1 MKMGLRQKF
10 IVLAALSGLLMAIVS
25 VVGYYSAF
33 NTLEQSVEREL
44 AARVDTQGS
53 QLDGWL
59 SANAAVTTAAANLMT
74 SLNGNDSVANMT
86 EMLSLADNNGDI
98 LELGFGNEKAFF
110 QGRHAGNKTG
120 EIDPRER
127 GWYKEARSAGKTVYT
142 EAYVDKF
149 TGELVTSAVS
159 PYTNGGKFAGA
170 IFVDIAL
177 KTLDDEVSKLKY
189 DGQGNGIIME
199 KNGNILATSGQAEK
213 MTDFRKVE
221 GLGSHFDEMV
231 KNGKGYF
238 LVDATGSRE
247 ESVFAY
253 TTVPSTGWLVGIAV
267 PYDFVFAPVKGLR
280 LTFGILTLAGLIFM
294 VLMCMKFASSITGPI
309 AEVEAH
315 AVQLAQGNLRMEDI
329 AVVSQDEI
337 GSLSKSFNDMSASL
351 RKLISKM
358 ASTSEQVAAASE
370 ELTANAQQSAD
381 ASVHVAETVGEV
393 SSSVD
398 QQLRDI
404 NVARENVETV
414 FNDIE
419 QMAIKAVNVG
429 DTSNQTAEAAKRG
442 AQLMEEAV
450 TKMGNIEASVMA
462 SAEVVKKLG
471 ENSQQI
477 GQIVEAISAIAEQTN
492 LLSLNA
498 AIEAA
503 RAGDQG
509 RGFAVVA
516 EEVRK
521 LAAES
526 QTSAEQIRDRIASI
540 QNDTAQAVTSM
551 ESGTKDVQEG
561 TSAIREVGEQFKGI
575 MEMVDGIKSQM
586 EGINTSVQTVSDGAV
601 HIVEAV
607 ESIDAMSNKTADNTQ
622 TISSATEEQ
631 SASNEE
637 IAAASHALA
646 KLAEDMQVAVSQF
659 KF

>member
-1 MKMGLRQKF
+1 M
-10 IVLAALSGLLMAIVS
+10 
-25 VVGYYSAF
+25 
-33 NTLEQSVEREL
+33 
-44 AARVDTQGS
+44 
-53 QLDGWL
+53 
-59 SANAAVTTAAANLMT
+59 
-74 SLNGNDSVANMT
+74 
-86 EMLSLADNNGDI
+86 
-98 LELGFGNEKAFF
+98 
-110 QGRHAGNKTG
+110 
-120 EIDPRER
+120 
-127 GWYKEARSAGKTVYT
+127 
-142 EAYVDKF
+142 
-149 TGELVTSAVS
+149 
-159 PYTNGGKFAGA
+159 
-170 IFVDIAL
+170 
-177 KTLDDEVSKLKY
+177 
-189 DGQGNGIIME
+189 
-199 KNGNILATSGQAEK
+199 
-213 MTDFRKVE
+213 
-221 GLGSHFDEMV
+221 
-231 KNGKGYF
+231 
-238 LVDATGSRE
+238 
-247 ESVFAY
+247 
-253 TTVPSTGWLVGIAV
+253 
-267 PYDFVFAPVKGLR
+267 
-280 LTFGILTLAGLIFM
+280 M
-294 VLMCMKFASSITGPI
+294 VLNRQNFRR
-309 AEVEAH
+309 V
-315 AVQLAQGNLRMEDI
+315 
-329 AVVSQDEI
+329 
-337 GSLSKSFNDMSASL
+337 FF

-586 EGINTSVQTVSDGAV
+586 EGINTSVQTVSDEAV